1 MENHDITLKN
11 LLIVAFLILGLFT
24 WSRVDVSFSFDRV
37 KKLESPVSFN
47 KSFERN
53 PTATMAKVEKIV
65 IQKNIIS
72 EYKPNLKVFDSKRIE
87 SPSNVVFDTKIP
99 ESSLSEN
106 TKTSDFEAT
115 RNEITVLM
123 AAGKLDEALDLARS
137 RLDENVS
144 TSKEAPYMGYLQ
156 DFIMQNMHDP
166 EEQYGF
172 TFLSIKNAQDPAIRK
187 QFIEKFSVYQPEMAE
202 EMKQEIKS
210 SGLTI

>member
-1 MENHDITLKN
+1 M
-11 LLIVAFLILGLFT
+11 IVAFLILGLFA
-24 WSRVDVSFSFDRV
+24 WSRVDISFD
-37 KKLESPVSFN
+37 
-47 KSFERN
+47 KSFGRN

-72 EYKPNLKVFDSKRIE
+72 EYKPNLKVFDSKRID
-87 SPSNVVFDTKIP
+87 SPSNVVIDTKVP
-99 ESSLSEN
+99 ESSFSEN
-106 TKTSDFEAT
+106 IKTSDFEAT

-166 EEQYGF
+166 EEQYSF
-172 TFLSIKNAQDPAIRK
+172 TFLSIKNAQDPSIRK
-187 QFIEKFSVYQPEMAE
+187 QFIQKFSVYQPEMAE
-202 EMKQEIKS
+202 EMKQEIKN